1 VLLMLKRKKPAGE
14 PKRAHGRVRPD
25 ESVLDELSR
34 AFDVES
40 DNDNAALI
48 DDDDDHHDD
57 DHHDDDHDD
66 DHHDDDHDDDHHDD
80 DRTVS
85 SDSARS
91 SPVTPASE
99 MRPALSDSPRRE
111 NSADVTT
118 SAEVDLLDAFIELS
132 IVTSDG
138 PLPAP
143 DAGAAR
149 LPLERRTIKIGDGFD
164 RLELDSLSVDEA
176 RRGPVN
182 LNPDPL
188 SSSLSAS
195 TQALPAAR
203 GPAARGPAARGPAAR
218 PSGDRSTIA
227 IGGADDLPDAV
238 YLDGGDL
245 GNISEGT
252 VFIDDDGIVDAI
264 APKDAALPGIE
275 PRLRQRRIT
284 VHRAMGLR
292 RLKWVV
298 AGVASALVALAA
310 LTVLGSG
317 LFAIDTVSVGGNV
330 YTDKNRL
337 DAVIDD
343 LRGTPVLLADT
354 EAAERSL
361 EAIPWVENARV
372 RAKWPDSATIEI
384 RERTPVAT
392 MRGADGRFRVLDDE
406 GRVLDVIEGQPV
418 AFILL
423 AGPNTLN
430 LAAGEF
436 APIGPASAASLVT
449 KLTPTIRPRV
459 QAIDVTDDGAD
470 LVIFLAPAEASLQ
483 TSPIRV
489 RFGSAI
495 GDSDQLEKLVRLENQ
510 LDDLPAG
517 VVTEINV
524 ATNEVTVL

>member
-14 PKRAHGRVRPD
+14 PKRARGRVRPD
-25 ESVLDELSR
+25 DSVLDELSR
-34 AFDVES
+34 AFDVEP
-40 DNDNAALI
+40 DDDNAALI
-48 DDDDDHHDD
+48 DDDDDDRDDQDD
-57 DHHDDDHDD
+57 DQDDDDM
-66 DHHDDDHDDDHHDD
+66 
-80 DRTVS
+80 VS
-85 SDSARS
+85 SNSAQS

-99 MRPALSDSPRRE
+99 VRPALSQSPSRDI
-111 NSADVTT
+111 STDVTT
-118 SAEVDLLDAFIELS
+118 SAEVDPLDAVIGLS

-138 PLPAP
+138 PLPAS
-143 DAGAAR
+143 DAGPTR
-149 LPLERRTIKIGDGFD
+149 PSPERRTIKIGDGFD
-164 RLELDSLSVDEA
+164 GVELDSLSVDEA
-176 RRGPVN
+176 RGRPVN

-188 SSSLSAS
+188 SSSLSAP
-195 TQALPAAR
+195 TQAPPAAR
-203 GPAARGPAARGPAAR
+203 GPAARV
-218 PSGDRSTIA
+218 SGDRSTIS

-245 GNISEGT
+245 GNTSEGT
-252 VFIDDDGIVDAI
+252 VFIDDDGIGDAI
-264 APKDAALPGIE
+264 APKDAAMPGIE

-298 AGVASALVALAA
+298 AGVAAALVALAA

-317 LFAIDTVSVGGNV
+317 LFAIDNVSVGGNV

-337 DAVIDD
+337 DAVIDE
-343 LRGTPVLLADT
+343 LSGTPVLLADT
-354 EAAERSL
+354 EAAERAL
-361 EAIPWVENARV
+361 EAIPWVETARV

-392 MRGADGRFRVLDDE
+392 MRGADGRFRVLDNE

-423 AGPNTLN
+423 GGPNTLD

-449 KLTPTIRPRV
+449 KLTRTIRPRV

-470 LVIFLAPAEASLQ
+470 MVIFLAPAEESLQ
-483 TSPIRV
+483 TTPIRV
-489 RFGSAI
+489 RFGSAL
-495 GDSDQLEKLVRLENQ
+495 GDSDQIEKLVRLENQ